1 MLVRALYAYSATSGN
16 DLSIHAAQ
24 RLALIEG
31 GYNSETGSCWGDS
44 GWVRVATL
52 DGRREGFVP
61 ASYVLLD
68 DGDDGDDDGDDDR
81 PHGLL
86 EAEQEAEQARLEKSQ
101 QAAGEVAQAAL
112 ASKARETATEAAAT
126 AAAAVKAAEA
136 AAAQA
141 DLLERAVALYG
152 VAAGPPG
159 ANEAAEAPDDYDSSS
174 GSFTTGPRYTAT
186 PAPAPAFTPRPGAPS
201 RAAARSC
208 GGGPANAQLLLQPQE
223 DRPHYQEADTYAK
236 GPQIIDIPDPN
247 RAARMARLQEASL
260 RTQPTSDTPLGPWGP
275 VAARRGSLWDAPTDT
290 GGRPG
295 LPRES
300 RPTHEENRRYP
311 GPHEEAAPWRRP
323 STSGDYSTCDPPA
336 EEQLAEDEGEG
347 EDGCRPSKRHKHGRK
362 VGWTSE
368 EDQVIR
374 TSVRKLGTQWPRI
387 ASLLPGRTADAVQHP
402 PRTTPSTHRTPPSI
416 PPPPTPSVSQDPPP
430 RAATHALERAGCGRF
445 AIGGTASRRLQIHGQ
460 RCGQR
465 TGRLLAM
472 MWAAVICPRAGE
484 SYLPAGWRPSTR
496 TGIRTSPTPRRVRL
510 SGRGRL
516 RVSLTSRVTTP
527 WGVNR
532 HPWRGCS
539 V

>member
-68 DGDDGDDDGDDDR
+68 QDDDGGDDDDDDDR

-86 EAEQEAEQARLEKSQ
+86 EAEQEAEQARLESQ
-101 QAAGEVAQAAL
+101 QAAREVAQAAL

-208 GGGPANAQLLLQPQE
+208 GGGPANAQLLLQPEE

-275 VAARRGSLWDAPTDT
+275 VAARRGLWDAPTDT

-300 RPTHEENRRYP
+300 RPLHEENRRYP

-402 PRTTPSTHRTPPSI
+402 PRTALSTHRMPPFI
-416 PPPPTPSVSQDPPP
+416 PLPPTPALARTPHPNPLKRRLRGAFWSCLPP
-430 RAATHALERAGCGRF
+430 RSH
-445 AIGGTASRRLQIHGQ
+445 S
-460 RCGQR
+460 
-465 TGRLLAM
+465 
-472 MWAAVICPRAGE
+472 CP
-484 SYLPAGWRPSTR
+484 
-496 TGIRTSPTPRRVRL
+496 
-510 SGRGRL
+510 
-516 RVSLTSRVTTP
+516 
-527 WGVNR
+527 
-532 HPWRGCS
+532 
-539 V
+539 